1 MKLTIRPSE
10 NQDELQIIESQS
22 ELQDAEFSVD
32 KNRRTGIEVAK
43 KYIEHIRKEIGG
55 KKGGIFVAEFDNE
68 IAGLITMYVD
78 ENEIEEKEGMHVYI
92 SDLVVRKK
100 YRNQG
105 IGHNLMKYAEK
116 FAKENSIKEIHLTV
130 LTSNTSALNLYLKKG
145 YKTKMI
151 SLIKKLK

>member
-1 MKLTIRPSE
+1 MKFTIRPSE
-10 NQDELQIIESQS
+10 KKDEQQIIESQS

-43 KYIEHIRKEIGG
+43 KYIKHIRKEIGS
-55 KKGGIFVAEFDNE
+55 KRGGIFVAEFDNE

-78 ENEIEEKEGMHVYI
+78 ENEIEEKEGMHLYI

-105 IGHNLMKYAEK
+105 IGQSLMKYTEK
-116 FAKENSIKEIHLTV
+116 FAKENGIKEIHLTV
-130 LTSNTSALNLYLKKG
+130 LVKNTSALDLYLKKG
-145 YKTKMI
+145 YKSKMM

>member
-1 MKLTIRPSE
+1 MKLIIRPSE
-10 NQDELQIIESQS
+10 KQDELQIIECQSQ
-22 ELQDAEFSVD
+22 LQDAEFSVD

-43 KYIEHIRKEIGG
+43 KYIKHIRKEIFG

-68 IAGLITMYVD
+68 IAGLITMYID

-100 YRNQG
+100 YREQG
-105 IGHNLMKYAEK
+105 IGQKLMLYAEK
-116 FAKENSIKEIHLTV
+116 FAKENRIKEIHLTV
-130 LTSNTSALNLYLKKG
+130 LDKNTSALDLYLKKG
-145 YKTKMI
+145 YKRKMI